1 MSPGSPG
8 ETSRNEGWLWSSAL
22 RDAAVTPN
30 LREMHRTNSNA
41 NIGPT
46 LLLHLVLLL
55 GHRSLQGNWST
66 HKLGS
71 GSPCT
76 GATWQRGTGTVPS
89 LWGCQMRLGALASQP
104 PFFSLPS
111 FPLGTTGD
119 TRLVPRLGLKAMEV
133 ICQRRATKRETVAWV
148 SSLCA
153 ALLAL

>member
-1 MSPGSPG
+1 MALELCTERCCCHPKFK
-8 ETSRNEGWLWSSAL
+8 RNAS
-22 RDAAVTPN
+22 
-30 LREMHRTNSNA
+30 HQKQCQ
-41 NIGPT
+41 
-46 LLLHLVLLL
+46 
-55 GHRSLQGNWST
+55 HRSNSPPAPGAAARSQELTRELVHTQTGV
-66 HKLGS
+66 

-76 GATWQRGTGTVPS
+76 GVTWQRGTGTVPS

-119 TRLVPRLGLKAMEV
+119 TRLVPRLGLKAMGV